1 MQRAVPFA
9 ITFVT
14 AFVLLWA
21 VVVPP
26 IDQIREEFVLF
37 FDILAA
43 FAFLLGGAS
52 LLGRHG
58 RKIRRRARGWGFS
71 AVCLGAFLVTLFVGL
86 AKVGGEGGLAG
97 SVTAEGSLLSW
108 IYEYVFGPCD
118 ASLISLLAFYVASA
132 SFRAFRVRNTE
143 ATVMLITAF
152 IVLLGRTFLG
162 GVATDW
168 LPEQLSPLK
177 IPNLVQWIMSVPVT
191 AGNRAIMIGIALG
204 IISTSLKVM
213 LGIDRTYLGEDA

>member
-26 IDQIREEFVLF
+26 IDKIREEFVLF

-71 AVCLGAFLVTLFVGL
+71 AACLA
-86 AKVGGEGGLAG
+86 A
-97 SVTAEGSLLSW
+97 VTAEGSVLGW

-132 SFRAFRVRNTE
+132 SFRAFRVRNAE
-143 ATVMLITAF
+143 ATVMLLTAF

-168 LPEQLSPLK
+168 LPSQLAPLK

>member
-1 MQRAVPFA
+1 MRRAVPFA

-14 AFVLLWA
+14 ALVLLGA
-21 VVVPP
+21 VMIPP
-26 IDQIREEFVLF
+26 IEPIREEFALF

-52 LLGRHG
+52 LLGQHG
-58 RKIRRRARGWGFS
+58 RKIRCRARGWVYS
-71 AVCLGAFLVTLFVGL
+71 VVCLGAFILTLVSGL
-86 AKVGGEGGLAG
+86 LKIGGDGGLAG
-97 SVTAEGSLLSW
+97 SVTAEGSVLAW

-118 ASLISLLAFYVASA
+118 ASLMSLLAFYVASA

-143 ATVMLITAF
+143 ATVMLVTAF
-152 IVLLGRTFLG
+152 IVLIGRTFLG

-168 LPEQLSPLK
+168 LPPALDPLK
-177 IPNLVQWIMSVPVT
+177 IPNLVQWIMSVPIT

-204 IISTSLKVM
+204 IVSTSLKVI
-213 LGIDRTYLGEDA
+213 LGIDRTYLGEDS

>member
-14 AFVLLWA
+14 AWVLLWA

-26 IDQIREEFVLF
+26 VEPIREQFTLF

-43 FAFLLGGAS
+43 FAFLLGGTS
-52 LLGRHG
+52 LLQQHW
-58 RKIRRRARGWGFS
+58 RKIQRQARGWGYS
-71 AVCLGAFLVTLFVGL
+71 VVCLGAFAATLALGL
-86 AKVGGEGGLAG
+86 LKVGSARGLAG
-97 SVTAEGSLLSW
+97 SVTAEGSAFAW
-108 IYEYVFGPCD
+108 IYEYVFAPCD
-118 ASLISLLAFYVASA
+118 ASMISLLAFYVASA
-132 SFRAFRVRNTE
+132 SYRAFRVRNAE
-143 ATVMLITAF
+143 ATVMLVTAF

-162 GVATDW
+162 GVLTEW
-168 LPEQLSPLK
+168 LPAQLEPLK
-177 IPNLVQWIMSVPVT
+177 IPNLVQWIMSVPIT

-213 LGIDRTYLGEDA
+213 LGIDRTYLGEDR